1 MEGVTKRNTFFYG
14 QADPKGGMGG
24 SSLTLTVSLT
34 LICFFGDTFP
44 IMHPDKNSVGLSII
58 WKRGRA

>member
-24 SSLTLTVSLT
+24 VKPYTYSQPDPNL
-34 LICFFGDTFP
+34 FF
-44 IMHPDKNSVGLSII
+44 
-58 WKRGRA
+58 W

>member
-14 QADPKGGMGG
+14 QADPKGGN
-24 SSLTLTVSLT
+24 L
-34 LICFFGDTFP
+34 FFGDTFP